1 MFLILQPVIVF
12 PSPIGE
18 VEVWYVCC
26 FQIGSF
32 AIEGRRDCLELI
44 RGEWGKVREVF
55 ALIWKMCQLVAST
68 KTLVMVTILSTT
80 FTINQLTVTPTRLSL
95 ITDTQFCF
103 LLHLDI
109 PYLLS
114 FRNTG
119 SSESVFLKV
128 TSKSSIWYRP
138 STLKKEECTWS
149 WHLLFFSPARK
160 NATVHSTV
168 QFTSSV
174 VHFAQESA
182 KRANCNQCS
191 SQDIFCL
198 LPFSVRH
205 CSTYFIEIPNFLVIC
220 SYLIRV

>member
-138 STLKKEECTWS
+138 SKLFEKEECTWS

-160 NATVHSTV
+160 NATVVRYSLQAVLSILRKNRLKELTV
-168 QFTSSV
+168 TN
-174 VHFAQESA
+174 A
-182 KRANCNQCS
+182 
-191 SQDIFCL
+191 L
-198 LPFSVRH
+198 LKTFSVCYH
-205 CSTYFIEIPNFLVIC
+205 FQFVIVQHIL
-220 SYLIRV
+220 SKFPIF